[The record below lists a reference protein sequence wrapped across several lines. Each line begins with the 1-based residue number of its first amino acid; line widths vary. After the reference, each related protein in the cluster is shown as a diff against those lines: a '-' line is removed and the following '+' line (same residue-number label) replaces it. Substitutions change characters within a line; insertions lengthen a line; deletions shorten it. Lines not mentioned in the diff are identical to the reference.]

1 MCSLFA
7 GNSGSG

>member
-1 MCSLFA
+1 MYCKA